1 MNNCKDY
8 AMEKKIE
15 LKTKVEELAT
25 RKKTPVLTIFQVGDN
40 PSSNSY
46 IKGKM
51 SDCREVGIYTYH
63 RVFPESVTTQ
73 ELVEAITYSHRH
85 SSGIIVQLP
94 LPEHINL
101 AEVHEAIYPD
111 YDVDGFRK
119 DSFFTPCTPRGVID
133 YLKYEN
139 FDFQGK
145 VACVIGRSDIV
156 GKPLRELLLA
166 EDMTVITCHSKTPKV
181 TMQRMIESADIV
193 FIAINPI
200 EYFDEDWFH
209 ALDGKHIIDIGL
221 GLNENNKLRGNIKKE
236 VKDQLIKDN
245 PHRIIVSGIGGVGL
259 LTRVTLLDA
268 VVQAESIKI
277 H

>member
-8 AMEKKIE
+8 AIEKKIE
-15 LKTKVEELAT
+15 LKTKVEELVA

-51 SDCREVGIYTYH
+51 NDCREVGIYAYH

-73 ELVEAITYSHRH
+73 ELVEAITHSHRH

-101 AEVHEAIYPD
+101 AEIHKTIYPD

-166 EDMTVITCHSKTPKV
+166 EDMTVITCHSKTPKE
-181 TMQRMIESADIV
+181 TMRQMIKSADIV
-193 FIAINPI
+193 FTAINPI

-209 ALDGKHIIDIGL
+209 TLDGKHIIDIGL
-221 GLNENNKLRGNIKKE
+221 GFNENNKLRGNIKKE

-245 PHRIIVSGIGGVGL
+245 PHKIIVSGIGGVGL

-268 VVQAESIKI
+268 VVQAESMKI

>member
-8 AMEKKIE
+8 AIEKKME
-15 LKTKVEELAT
+15 LQTKVEELVISKRA
-25 RKKTPVLTIFQVGDN
+25 PVLTIFQVGNN

-51 SDCREVGIYTYH
+51 DDCVEVGIHAHHQT
-63 RVFPESVTTQ
+63 FPESVTTQ
-73 ELVEAITYSHRH
+73 ELVEAITHSHSY

-94 LPEHINL
+94 LPEHIDL
-101 AEVHEAIYPD
+101 AAIHKAIYPD

-119 DSFFTPCTPRGVID
+119 DSYFTPCTPQGVID

-181 TMQRMIESADIV
+181 TMSQMIESADIV
-193 FIAINPI
+193 FTAINPI

-209 ALDGKHIIDIGL
+209 VLDGKHIIDIGL
-221 GLNENNKLRGNIKKE
+221 GFNENNKLRGNIKKE

-245 PHRIIVSGIGGVGL
+245 PHKIIVSGIGGVGL